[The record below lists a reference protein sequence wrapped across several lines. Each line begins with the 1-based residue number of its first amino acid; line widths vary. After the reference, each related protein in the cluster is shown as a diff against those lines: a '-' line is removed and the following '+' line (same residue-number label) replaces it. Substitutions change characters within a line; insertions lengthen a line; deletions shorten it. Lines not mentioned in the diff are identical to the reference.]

1 MKYNLRKHIG
11 KLFLVVAAVMMVGLN
26 SCKEDIDD
34 SNLYTFTGE
43 TIEDY
48 IANRPE
54 QFSNFNYILSRI
66 GYDKILSA
74 YGTYTCFAPT
84 NDAVTDYVDSLYND
98 MSKDGLPHNGMTG
111 PGLEGLTDSL
121 CNDIALFHL
130 LYSEVMGVDMNS
142 GMTINTMLGRDI
154 NTSIDPESGRL
165 VLNEHSFI
173 TLMDNE
179 LENGVLHEINHVLTR
194 SNNLIAGELGKHE
207 EFTIFNQALVA
218 TTLADS
224 LTALERKDVLLPK
237 QYNCQK
243 SKKDKRIFTAGRN
256 SLEDE
261 IGTCKLG
268 FTIFAETDEVLKA
281 NGINNIDDLAAFAN
295 QVYANCAKAETGWY
309 DYYRNNGIEVSTGTD
324 YSNPHNALNMFMRYH
339 ILKYMLSY
347 DNFFF
352 TDREGVSNHSAAPIY
367 EYMETMLPYTLMK
380 ISRINGAPRINR
392 WVTNSTLT
400 DREAELA
407 SPAIAQVMKD
417 GILVE
422 KANIQALN
430 GYIHPIGGMLVYDY
444 DVPHG
449 TLNERMRFD
458 VMSLLPEMMS
468 NGLRRMNPKDVKARA
483 GGVFDGFYGE
493 GNMRIPENF
502 SKHIRVYNGDNTEI
516 YYLGGQDQN
525 WCNYQRDELNC
536 NGAFDFALR
545 LPPIPDGTYELRLA
559 FTANE
564 LRTMVQF
571 YIGNSSAITSMRA
584 IDIPLDMRHQPY
596 GRNETNPNYVSSDG
610 TVIPDEVTGWLPYYR
625 YTTDNGIESDANM
638 RSLGWM
644 RGPMA
649 YNYIGESKNAR
660 RYPGCLRKILVK
672 QQFQQGEYWIRF
684 KTVLPDNTSSELYL
698 DHIELCPEN
707 VYNNPMYLEDM
718 F

>member
-121 CNDIALFHL
+121 CTDIVLFHL

-224 LTALERKDVLLPK
+224 LSALERRNVILPK
-237 QYNCQK
+237 QYRCNK
-243 SKKDKRIFTAGRN
+243 SKDSRIYTPGRTAA
-256 SLEDE
+256 EDE

-339 ILKYMLSY
+339 ILQYMVSY

-352 TDREGVSNHSAAPIY
+352 TDREGVSNHAAAPIY

-380 ISRINGAPRINR
+380 ISRINGVPRINR

-407 SPAIAQVMKD
+407 SPAIATVMKD

-430 GYIHPIGGMLVYDY
+430 GYIHPIGGMLVYDN
-444 DVPHG
+444 DVPRG

-458 VMSLLPEMMS
+458 ITSFLHEMMS

-483 GGVFDGFYGE
+483 GGTFDTFGGD

-502 SKHIRVYNGDNTEI
+502 CKSIRVYNGDNSEI
-516 YYLGGQDQN
+516 YYLGGQDTP

-536 NGAFDFALR
+536 NGAYDFALR
-545 LPPIPDGTYELRLA
+545 LPPIPDGTYELRLG
-559 FTANE
+559 FTCNE
-564 LRTMVQF
+564 LRGMMQC
-571 YIGNSSAITSMRA
+571 YIGRTSAITSMRA
-584 IDIPLDMRHQPY
+584 LDIPLDMRHKPY
-596 GRNETNPNYVSSDG
+596 NLDETNSNYVSSDG

-625 YTTDNGIESDANM
+625 YTTDNGVESDANM

-649 YNYIGESKNAR
+649 YNYIGQSKNAR
-660 RYPGCLRKILVK
+660 RYPGSLRRILTK
-672 QQFQQGEYWIRF
+672 QQFEQGEYWIRF
-684 KTVLPDNTSSELYL
+684 KTVLPDNTSSEFYL
-698 DHIELCPEN
+698 DYIELCPEN